1 MLATAGNRNSP
12 EDRHRTAR
20 AASTPRWLVS
30 RDHDDPLLGYPE
42 GRLLVTRETRKMAWP
57 GSLRGYRPRVEV
69 DGERIFS
76 HRLVDVS
83 WSRK

>member
-1 MLATAGNRNSP
+1 MLPSASSISS
-12 EDRHRTAR
+12 
-20 AASTPRWLVS
+20 AASS
-30 RDHDDPLLGYPE
+30 E
-42 GRLLVTRETRKMAWP
+42 P
-57 GSLRGYRPRVEV
+57 GGYRPRVEV